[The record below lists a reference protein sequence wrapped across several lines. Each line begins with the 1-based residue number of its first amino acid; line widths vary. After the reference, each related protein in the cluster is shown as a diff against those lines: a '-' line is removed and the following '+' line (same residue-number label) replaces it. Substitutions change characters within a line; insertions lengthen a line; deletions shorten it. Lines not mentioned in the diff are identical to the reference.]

1 MYTNLSYWERDT
13 FFKGIDVAVIGS
25 GIVGLN
31 AAIHLRER
39 SPGLRVAVIERGVL
53 PLGASTRNAGFACFG
68 SISELLDDLSQ
79 RSEAEV
85 WTLVERRWQGLRRL
99 RERLGDR
106 AIGYEEQGG
115 YELFKAEEHVEFERC
130 ADHIQSFNQQLS
142 QLIGRK
148 DVYVQAPE
156 QIEKSGLRG
165 LGGLIKNRAE
175 GQIHTGR
182 MMQALWQLARS
193 KGVEFYNGIEI
204 TQLETQSNEVL
215 LHTAQGW
222 TLHCAQVLVAT
233 NGFARKLLPELAV
246 QPARNQVLITQPVAG
261 LRLKGCFHYDRGYF
275 YFRDVEGG
283 RILLGGGRNLAPDE
297 EATDQFGHTPLI
309 QEALLKLLR
318 EVILPQQKVEIDT
331 WWSGILGIGT
341 EKSPIIRR
349 LNERLSVAVRMGG
362 MGIAIGSLVGEEGAA
377 LII

>member
-1 MYTNLSYWERDT
+1 MYPNLSYWERDT

-25 GIVGLN
+25 GIVGLS

-68 SISELLDDLSQ
+68 SISELLDDLSE
-79 RSEAEV
+79 RSESEV

-99 RERLGDR
+99 RERLGDA
-106 AIGYEEQGG
+106 AIGYEEKGG
-115 YELFKAEEHVEFERC
+115 YELFRAEEYVEFERC

-283 RILLGGGRNLAPDE
+283 RILLGGGRNLAPEE